1 MEREVSSIK
10 DRILISI
17 VIPTWNRPIS
27 LRELV
32 VIINQNNLNDDI
44 EIVIVDDCSELVNWE
59 LLENIRDSYKNVRLY
74 RNTSNLG
81 MTKNWNK
88 AVEYAQGEWIGFMC
102 DDDIYKPNA
111 IKQIHELI
119 SLAKKP
125 CLILQNGSIRSKH
138 EWIDSGVAAANLV
151 KLPPASG
158 QFWHREITD
167 KLGGYDER
175 IKYCPD
181 AEFWLRIAYHYPVL
195 LVRDY
200 LVFPSQ
206 HDSNYMWEIFRKSDF
221 IDQVTLSLRLSSK
234 WLLGDKASDQIC
246 IQNYIDDGIWET
258 MRTVLNNT
266 FLKRGKMKNFPKYFI
281 KFIKYSFLLNR
292 KKLMIK
298 TIVNLPVLRLK
309 DYLRPMVIK
318 LKLFNK

>member
-1 MEREVSSIK
+1 LSK
-10 DRILISI
+10 NNILISI

-27 LRELV
+27 LHQLV
-32 VIINQNNLNDDI
+32 AVINQNNLYEDI
-44 EIVIVDDCSELVNWE
+44 EIVIVDDCSELANWK
-59 LLENIRDSYKNVRLY
+59 LLEKIRDSHSNVKIF

-102 DDDIYKPNA
+102 DDDIYKPDA
-111 IKQIHELI
+111 INKIHELI
-119 SLAKKP
+119 SNVKKP
-125 CLILQNGSIRSKH
+125 CMILQNGFIQSKH
-138 EWIDSGVAAANLV
+138 QWIEHGVLAANLV

-200 LVFPSQ
+200 LVISSQ
-206 HDSNYMWEIFRKSDF
+206 HDTNYMWEIFRKPDF
-221 IDQVTLSLRLSSK
+221 IEQVTLSLRLSSK
-234 WLLGDKASDQIC
+234 WLLGDKASDATCVQH
-246 IQNYIDDGIWET
+246 YIDDGIWET

-266 FLKRGKMKNFPKYFI
+266 FLKRGNMKNFPKYFI

-292 KKLMIK
+292 KRLMIK
-298 TIVNLPVLRLK
+298 TIAKLPVLRLK
-309 DYLRPMVIK
+309 DFLRPMAIK
-318 LKLFNK
+318 LNMLQK